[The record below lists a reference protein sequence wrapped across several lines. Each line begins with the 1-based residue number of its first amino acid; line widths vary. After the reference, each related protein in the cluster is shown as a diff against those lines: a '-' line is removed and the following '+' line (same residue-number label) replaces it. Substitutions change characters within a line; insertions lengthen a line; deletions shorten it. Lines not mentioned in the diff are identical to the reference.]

1 MEDSGHIR
9 WSEGGVE
16 RAARWFSS
24 RGAPPPA
31 RVRIVDDQ
39 ITADAAYGEACQG
52 VGLLWRGDF
61 HNARQLLDAMAG
73 RADRR
78 SRRGTR
84 PAARPGPEAMAET
97 FHRER
102 QARAQRARAL
112 GLLLVELEVEHGLS
126 LRRAPDLREACAAAL
141 GPRWR
146 GPTVLSLRD
155 LQGMVGAHQWRLKGV
170 DVPEVGGRIH
180 PHYGVFAPVRSEYV
194 GLVARA
200 PLPAA
205 LATVDLAFDI
215 GTGTGVLAA
224 VLARRGIGQVV
235 ATDVDARALVC
246 ARDNLERLGWA
257 GRVKVQE
264 ADLFPDGR
272 AALIVCNPPWLPG
285 RPASPLEHSVYD
297 HDERMLQGFLR
308 GLAAHLVPGGE
319 GWLVMSDLAEQLGLR
334 QRAQLPAAIEAAG
347 LQVLGRLD
355 QRPSHPR
362 VADADDPLH
371 AARNAELTSLW
382 RLGVAP

>member
-1 MEDSGHIR
+1 VEDSGHIR

-61 HNARQLLDAMAG
+61 HNARQLLAAMAG

-78 SRRGTR
+78 TQRRTRATAQPGSRAMT
-84 PAARPGPEAMAET
+84 EA

-102 QARAQRARAL
+102 RARAQRARAL
-112 GLLLVELEVEHGLS
+112 GMLLIELGEEHGLA

-141 GPRWR
+141 GPPGH
-146 GPTVLSLRD
+146 GPMVLSLRD
-155 LQGMVGAHQWRLKGV
+155 LQGMLGAHQWRLKGLE
-170 DVPEVGGRIH
+170 VPEAGGRIH

-205 LATVDLAFDI
+205 LTSVDLAFDI

-224 VLARRGIGQVV
+224 VLARRGVGQVV
-235 ATDVDARALVC
+235 ATDLDARALVC

-257 GRVKVQE
+257 GRVQVQE

-285 RPASPLEHSVYD
+285 RPASPLEHAVYD
-297 HDERMLQGFLR
+297 QEGSMLCGFLR

-319 GWLVMSDLAEQLGLR
+319 GWLVMSDLAEHLGLR
-334 QRAQLPAAIEAAG
+334 QRTQLPDAIETAG

-362 VADADDPLH
+362 AADTDDPLH
-371 AARNAELTSLW
+371 VARKAELTSLW